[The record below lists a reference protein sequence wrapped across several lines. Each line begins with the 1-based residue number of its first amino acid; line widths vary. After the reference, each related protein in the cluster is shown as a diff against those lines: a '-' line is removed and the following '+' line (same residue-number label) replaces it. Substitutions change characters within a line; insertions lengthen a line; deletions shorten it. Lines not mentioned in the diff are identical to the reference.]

1 MPRNAVLASVLLTA
15 TLASC
20 GTTTEEP
27 AAAPAETS
35 SPEEVRTIVLTEG
48 SMITIAVD
56 PQGGSSITVRIPDG
70 HAGAGTYTSTSPHM
84 LDDFHAIQET
94 LGQPGVAAWIQVD
107 GRNEII
113 VVSHEVTL
121 Q

>member
-35 SPEEVRTIVLTEG
+35 SPEELRKIDLTEG
-48 SMITIAVD
+48 AEFTISVD
-56 PQGGSSITVRIPDG
+56 SQGGTSITVRIPDG
-70 HAGAGTYTSTSPHM
+70 HGDAGTYTSTSPHM
-84 LDDFHAIQET
+84 LDDFQAIEET
-94 LGQPGVAAWIQVD
+94 LGQPGVEASIQVD
-107 GRNEII
+107 GKNEIVI
-113 VVSHEVTL
+113 VSHSVTV